1 MDRLASQLLRAS
13 IELYLFRY
21 VWISSLFFFYKYI
34 HIYIYKYQQTK
45 KSTLR
50 YNIWLVAAA
59 FSRLC
64 STFVHQTTTTTV
76 ITKQNQ
82 DRTEPW
88 HTKTPSLTTTR
99 EQQVP
104 ITNLFLPIP
113 TTRKAK
119 HTPIARNYCCFFFVF
134 LLLFFLSLVLPL
146 LENLVIA

>member
-1 MDRLASQLLRAS
+1 MNFFAL
-13 IELYLFRY
+13 
-21 VWISSLFFFYKYI
+21 LFFINTY
-34 HIYIYKYQQTK
+34 IYIFINTNKQ

-64 STFVHQTTTTTV
+64 STFFHQTTTTTV

-104 ITNLFLPIP
+104 ITNLFFYQFQQQEKPNIP
-113 TTRKAK
+113 PSPEIIAVFFCIFASLFSFSCSSSFRKLG
-119 HTPIARNYCCFFFVF
+119 YCLAVF
-134 LLLFFLSLVLPL
+134 LFMY
-146 LENLVIA
+146 I

>member
-1 MDRLASQLLRAS
+1 MYEFLR
-13 IELYLFRY
+13 
-21 VWISSLFFFYKYI
+21 SSFFINTY
-34 HIYIYKYQQTK
+34 IYIFINTNKQ

-64 STFVHQTTTTTV
+64 STFFHQTTTTTV

-104 ITNLFLPIP
+104 ITNLFFTNSNNKKSQTYPHHQKLLL
-113 TTRKAK
+113 
-119 HTPIARNYCCFFFVF
+119 FFFVF

>member
-1 MDRLASQLLRAS
+1 MNFFAL
-13 IELYLFRY
+13 
-21 VWISSLFFFYKYI
+21 LFFINTY
-34 HIYIYKYQQTK
+34 IYIFINTNKQK

-64 STFVHQTTTTTV
+64 STFFHQTTTTTV

-104 ITNLFLPIP
+104 ITNLFFTNSNNKKSQTYPH
-113 TTRKAK
+113 RQK
-119 HTPIARNYCCFFFVF
+119 
-134 LLLFFLSLVLPL
+134 LLLFFFCIFASLFSFSCSSSFRKLGYCLAVFLFMY
-146 LENLVIA
+146 I